1 MRQMFLFQ
9 ADQIEQQD
17 AQVLQAG
24 RARSGA
30 GCRIRERV
38 MKEGPEALGSL
49 EHLSVLL
56 GEHDTTKAK
65 ELITY
70 FGSLAGLARAP
81 FSHLC
86 RVISEGQALSLLSAL
101 RFASE
106 VTLEKASKD
115 PISTP
120 TAVERLLGE
129 EIRRADRERLVVLLL
144 NAKYCLIKKETV
156 SIGSLNEAL
165 AHPREVFKPA
175 IAHSAHSI
183 VVVHNHP
190 SGDPSPSEADIRLT
204 RRLNE
209 ASRLLQIP
217 LLDHVIIGQ
226 RSDDRTGYFSFR
238 EGGIIS

>member
-1 MRQMFLFQ
+1 MT
-9 ADQIEQQD
+9 
-17 AQVLQAG
+17 
-24 RARSGA
+24 
-30 GCRIRERV
+30 
-38 MKEGPEALGSL
+38 KEGPDGLGFL

-65 ELITY
+65 DLVTY

-86 RVISEGQALSLLSAL
+86 QLISEGQALRLLSAL

-106 VTLEKASKD
+106 VSLEKAAKE

-129 EIRRADRERLVVLLL
+129 EIRRADRERLIVLLL
-144 NAKYCLIKKETV
+144 NAKYCLIKKELV

-190 SGDPSPSEADIRLT
+190 SGDPSASEADIRLT
-204 RRLNE
+204 RRLSE

-226 RSDDRTGYFSFR
+226 RSNEQPGYFSFR
-238 EGGIIS
+238 EAGLIG

>member
-1 MRQMFLFQ
+1 
-9 ADQIEQQD
+9 
-17 AQVLQAG
+17 
-24 RARSGA
+24 
-30 GCRIRERV
+30 
-38 MKEGPEALGSL
+38 
-49 EHLSVLL
+49 
-56 GEHDTTKAK
+56 
-65 ELITY
+65 
-70 FGSLAGLARAP
+70 
-81 FSHLC
+81 
-86 RVISEGQALSLLSAL
+86 VISEGQALRLLSAL

-120 TAVERLLGE
+120 TAIERLLGE

-204 RRLNE
+204 RRLSE

-226 RSDDRTGYFSFR
+226 RCDERPGYFSFR
-238 EGGIIS
+238 EAGVIG